1 MFKPLD
7 KIETDLCSQFA
18 YIEDVA
24 QHFKPSIYF
33 NDEIGV
39 PEIGQSAAP
48 QYFAERY
55 NSNQIKIRNKFDE
68 YINNKDIQ
76 EYLEILNVNAEKFWY
91 LLLFVYDY
99 NDGLCIKGNK
109 CISSIR
115 EEFEG
120 IINKIQPLLKSRK
133 SGSFVLDYE
142 TDEPIELTLKIGKQK
157 QSFSLNAIGVLCSAM
172 QQMIENPDKENELIF
187 KYSKITEDETV
198 NSGYTKMA
206 YYFCDMLK
214 WFFDDVIKVQRK
226 KGASL
231 SDNEKGLFCHLL
243 LFTEITQ
250 NDNILKYRL
259 DNFNTLKGFIKP
271 KVKPEIEGT
280 NRFYH

>member
-76 EYLEILNVNAEKFWY
+76 EYLEILNVNTEKFWY

-99 NDGLCIKGNK
+99 NDAVNFQHVLT
-109 CISSIR
+109 
-115 EEFEG
+115 
-120 IINKIQPLLKSRK
+120 
-133 SGSFVLDYE
+133 SFAV
-142 TDEPIELTLKIGKQK
+142 
-157 QSFSLNAIGVLCSAM
+157 FS
-172 QQMIENPDKENELIF
+172 
-187 KYSKITEDETV
+187 
-198 NSGYTKMA
+198 
-206 YYFCDMLK
+206 
-214 WFFDDVIKVQRK
+214 
-226 KGASL
+226 
-231 SDNEKGLFCHLL
+231 HLL
-243 LFTEITQ
+243 ICL
-250 NDNILKYRL
+250 
-259 DNFNTLKGFIKP
+259 GS
-271 KVKPEIEGT
+271 
-280 NRFYH
+280 